1 MKNPPSR
8 FSTGLTRRS
17 PLWRA
22 KAGRSVMV
30 ARVFW
35 EDLVRVRLSAPRPI
49 KELKIMITV
58 KNEGIILEKTN
69 LGFENKGVF
78 NPACIQTDGITHM
91 FYRASNHNEVSSI
104 GYCQLKD
111 NKVVKRLKK
120 PVLFPEYDYEK
131 KGVEDPRI
139 TLLEGT
145 YYLFYTAYDGKNALI
160 SYATSKDLVH
170 FTKQGLISPKISYD
184 EAEDIFRESKVRE
197 RYTMFEMFYK
207 ERKGKDILLFE
218 KDASLFPQKF
228 NQKFALLHRILP
240 GIQIVYFN
248 NFSELTEDR
257 WRDYFKNLGDFI
269 VLDPLFWFENR
280 NIGGGCPPIETK
292 DGWLI
297 IYHAVEDTP
306 FGKIYHASA
315 ALLDLK
321 NPLKVL
327 GRLKE
332 PLFSPK
338 ASWEKSGVTNNV
350 VFPTGAVVR
359 DKRLYIYYGAA
370 DKLIAARSIDLAELL
385 TELKKSS
392 LKL

>member
-1 MKNPPSR
+1 
-8 FSTGLTRRS
+8 
-17 PLWRA
+17 
-22 KAGRSVMV
+22 MV
-30 ARVFW
+30 
-35 EDLVRVRLSAPRPI
+35 I
-49 KELKIMITV
+49 V
-58 KNEGIILEKTN
+58 KNEGIILKKTN
-69 LGFENKGVF
+69 LEFENKSVL
-78 NPACIQTDGITHM
+78 NPACIQVDDITHM
-91 FYRASNHNEVSSI
+91 FYRAINHNDISSI
-104 GYCQLKD
+104 GYCQLKN
-111 NKVVKRLKK
+111 NKVVKRLKE

-139 TLLEGT
+139 TLLEGI

-160 SYATSKDLVH
+160 AYATSKDLVH
-170 FTKQGLISPKISYD
+170 FVKQGFISPKISYD
-184 EAEDIFRESKVRE
+184 EAEDIFRRSKVGE
-197 RYTMFEMFYK
+197 RYTIFEKLYK
-207 ERKGKDILLFE
+207 EKEGKDILLFE

-228 NQKFALLHRILP
+228 NHKFALLHRILP
-240 GIQIVYFN
+240 GIQIIYFN

-297 IYHAVEDTP
+297 IYHTVENTP
-306 FGKIYHASA
+306 FGNIYHASA

-370 DKLIAARSIDLAELL
+370 DKLIAAKSIDLTELL
-385 TELKKSS
+385 IELKKA
-392 LKL
+392 L